1 MFRAEGQGKD
11 PFARCLVPVL
21 LPFRILVV
29 SIVSLRGPLRV
40 YSVLPIRRLRLRVLA
55 AVLVS
60 EAGVICSL
68 EGESRVELVIVAG
81 VGHLLG
87 V

>member
-1 MFRAEGQGKD
+1 M
-11 PFARCLVPVL
+11 L
-21 LPFRILVV
+21 LPLRILVV
-29 SIVSLRGPLRV
+29 SVTPFRGPLRV

-60 EAGVICSL
+60 EAGAICSL